1 MKYTKTVLVT
11 GGTRGIGKVIAEH
24 FLVLDYNVIV
34 CSSNQNLCA
43 RAKKEF
49 SKYKNEVLVIQTDVS
64 IENDVVQLIEQ
75 ALSQFDKVDILVNN
89 AGVHTPIGKITENN
103 SNDWKRTI
111 EINLIGPF
119 YTCKYLIPE
128 MIKNNFGRI
137 INLSGGGATK
147 PMPLFSAYSAAKAG
161 LVRFTETVA
170 EELKE
175 FNITV
180 NAIAPGFIA
189 TDIHNSTISAGEE
202 ILGDYY
208 RFTKE
213 KLEKGGEDPYKTA
226 KLAEFLSSENCSIS
240 GKLISAVFDKWDGM
254 NNPAE
259 ISPNMYTL
267 RRVDNHFI
275 FEK

>member
-213 KLEKGGEDPYKTA
+213 KLEKGGEDPYKT
-226 KLAEFLSSENCSIS
+226 EFLSSENCSIS
-240 GKLISAVFDKWDGM
+240 GKLISAVFDKWD
-254 NNPAE
+254 
-259 ISPNMYTL
+259 
-267 RRVDNHFI
+267 
-275 FEK
+275 